1 MLGVCPSQCTW
12 GALINGP
19 RGSSF
24 CVLTHSVILALCSPV
39 DCSPPGTSVRG
50 IFPARI
56 RVALPLPGDLP
67 GPGTEPVPLA
77 PPAPRADP
85 FLLSHQGGAVPQRAG
100 HQGVPDGLSG
110 WTDLADLLS
119 LDVHEVG
126 VLKSPLSWGAMT
138 LARPALGCL
147 SQLSVFC
154 VFHPFVP
161 LLSYTGHFLEGHQC
175 LGPKH
180 AVLNIT
186 RSVSPAASTLVGS
199 AAIPS
204 PLIGGD

>member
-1 MLGVCPSQCTW
+1 M
-12 GALINGP
+12 
-19 RGSSF
+19 
-24 CVLTHSVILALCSPV
+24 LTHCVILALCSPV
-39 DCSPPGTSVRG
+39 DCSPPGSSVHG

-56 RVALPLPGDLP
+56 RFALPLPGDLP
-67 GPGTEPVPLA
+67 GPGTEPAPLA
-77 PPAPRADP
+77 PPALRADP
-85 FLLSHQGGAVPQRAG
+85 LLLSNQGATGRQR
-100 HQGVPDGLSG
+100 VPDGLSG

-126 VLKSPLSWGAMT
+126 VLKSPFSWDAMA
-138 LARPALGCL
+138 LAHPALGCL

-186 RSVSPAASTLVGS
+186 HSVSPAASTLVGS